1 MGRLPSFVVPLQ
13 HRHPLT
19 SLLNKLSQQI
29 LVPYLPVVVTD
40 KSQTPQ
46 VLPFVE
52 AFFVLCDAR
61 TSHLPQPEPALL
73 RAASSD
79 LARVGSGATG
89 APSTAGLLTPAA
101 SGQLP
106 QQQRAVLDAHLPF
119 LRLGWRSSFCY

>member
-1 MGRLPSFVVPLQ
+1 MQTLHVQLQQLECLFMHLHAEAYFSTRLLAADAMPHF
-13 HRHPLT
+13 
-19 SLLNKLSQQI
+19 
-29 LVPYLPVVVTD
+29 
-40 KSQTPQ
+40 Q

-61 TSHLPQPEPALL
+61 TSHLPQPEPGLL

-79 LARVGSGATG
+79 LARTNSGAS
-89 APSTAGLLTPAA
+89 ASASASFPTAGLLTPAP

-119 LRLGWRSSFCY
+119 LR